1 MEIVMDAE
9 TISEAGFDTY
19 LTRELFTTDSGSLMV
34 ETRYTDASNLVGGI
48 IGSEG
53 ILYLGSKQI
62 KLDGRNR
69 RITIND
75 GVNDRV
81 LIGGF

>member
-19 LTRELFTTDSGSLMV
+19 LTRELFATESGGFMV
-34 ETRYTDASNLVGGI
+34 ETRYTDASSLVGGV

-62 KLDGRNR
+62 KLDGRKR
-69 RITIND
+69 QI
-75 GVNDRV
+75 
-81 LIGGF
+81 LIGDEILIGYP

>member
-1 MEIVMDAE
+1 MEVIFDTE

-19 LTRELFTTDSGSLMV
+19 LTRALFDTGESNVGI
-34 ETRYTDASNLVGGI
+34 ETRYTDASSLVGGT

-62 KLDGRNR
+62 KLDGKNKRF
-69 RITIND
+69 TIGD
-75 GVNDRV
+75 EILLGYT
-81 LIGGF
+81 